1 MKTQLNEIKRMQ
13 QLAGIIT
20 ENEYQEALVNEASNN
35 IKKLGNAFLKLGK
48 QLQSVSEEDSESVI
62 EVGNTF
68 INNGKEAGFE
78 KYQNLD
84 TALRDEIF
92 EDLYDK
98 FGIDLDE
105 FNNFGTEPRFDN
117 SPEAR
122 RDFFEKEGA
131 RQRAYIQDLIK
142 KGILDKDG
150 NIINEKI
157 SIDQDNDIPSLGDIV
172 NVVYKNKIL
181 PGVFRFV
188 GKVGSKAE
196 IQKLSGDGQKILG
209 NFIFPMDS
217 ITKI

>member
-1 MKTQLNEIKRMQ
+1 MKTQLNEVKRMQ

-20 ENEYQEALVNEASNN
+20 ENEYQEALVNEASNS

-150 NIINEKI
+150 NIIAK
-157 SIDQDNDIPSLGDIV
+157 D
-172 NVVYKNKIL
+172 
-181 PGVFRFV
+181 
-188 GKVGSKAE
+188 
-196 IQKLSGDGQKILG
+196 
-209 NFIFPMDS
+209 
-217 ITKI
+217 